1 MLIPKWLNQRI
12 VLAIHGQLV
21 AEYGGSAG
29 LRDEGLL
36 DSALAKPQNLLAY
49 EEQSSICALEAAYGF
64 GIARNHPFVDGNK
77 RAAFMAMYVFLDMNG
92 VSLEAVEAEAT
103 LFMYRLAAGE
113 ETQEDLAAWLERYC
127 QPIGDS

>member
-36 DSALAKPQNLLAY
+36 DSALAKPQNLLVY
-49 EEQSSICALEAAYGF
+49 EEQASIFELAAAYGF
-64 GIARNHPFVDGNK
+64 GISRNHPFVDGNK

-92 VSLEAVEAEAT
+92 VSLEAGEEEAT

-127 QPIGDS
+127 QPIRDV